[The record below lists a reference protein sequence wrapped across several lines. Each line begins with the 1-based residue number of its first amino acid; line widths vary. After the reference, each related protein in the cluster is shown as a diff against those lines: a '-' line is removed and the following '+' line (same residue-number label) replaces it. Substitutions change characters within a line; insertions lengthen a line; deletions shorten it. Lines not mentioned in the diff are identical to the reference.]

1 MPSNKICPIFSVSSV
16 TGTGMKELVYFLSKL
31 NNRDQVNHL
40 IGSPESPF
48 EFDTN
53 ETFMVEGVGLVVSGI
68 IKSGTARL
76 NMPCLLGPD
85 KGKGFKPVLIKSIHV
100 NRTVR
105 DEAYAGEY
113 ACFNLRPAKAGEKLT
128 RADFR
133 KGMVLLDTHLKPEPV
148 FEFEAEVQILHHA
161 TTITPGYQSMLHC
174 GSVRQSV
181 NLKKIYNKDLLRNE
195 DRDLVRFRFMYSPEY
210 LKPGLTLLLRE
221 GKTKVL
227 GTITRLIPEN
237 ELTEQDKIDN
247 ILLTKR
253 DQRKKMERG
262 FSNNSDYNKKEETK

>member
-1 MPSNKICPIFSVSSV
+1 
-16 TGTGMKELVYFLSKL
+16 
-31 NNRDQVNHL
+31 
-40 IGSPESPF
+40 
-48 EFDTN
+48 
-53 ETFMVEGVGLVVSGI
+53 MVEGVGLVVSGI
-68 IKSGTARL
+68 VKSGTARL

-85 KGKGFKPVLIKSIHV
+85 KGKGFRNVIIKSIHV

-105 DEAYAGEY
+105 DDAVAGEY

-133 KGMVLLDTHLKPEPV
+133 KGMVLLDSNLKPEPV
-148 FEFEAEVQILHHA
+148 YEFEAEVQILHHA

-195 DRDLVRFRFMYSPEY
+195 DRDLVRFRFMYAPEY

-227 GTITRLIPEN
+227 GTITKLYPES
-237 ELTEQDKIDN
+237 ELTEQDKLDN
-247 ILLTKR
+247 IMLSKR
-253 DQRKKMERG
+253 DQRKKIERG
-262 FSNNSDYNKKEETK
+262 YSNNSDYKKVEEPKGMVKMEEAEKVENVQENETETEIETQVDIEPENQEEDK